1 MSDHPQPQEMHH
13 GFGETAEQHL
23 AHTSSDEIKHW
34 GLSPGQ
40 EERLF
45 YLFVVPSWAFEI
57 AAGILGAYYS
67 SKHPAFIALVTIFLV
82 THWAGWLQTVVGMLQ
97 RASWVRDESNLPDR
111 RRYLYLAVRL
121 NRLMFVSLRSAKPQP
136 CLY

>member
-1 MSDHPQPQEMHH
+1 MQH
-13 GFGETAEQHL
+13 GYGETAEQHL
-23 AHTSSDEIKHW
+23 SHHNTDEVKHW
-34 GLSPGQ
+34 GLSVGQ

-45 YLFVVPSWAFEI
+45 YIFAVPSWAFEI
-57 AAGILGAYYS
+57 TAGILGSYFS

-82 THWAGWLQTVVGMLQ
+82 THWAAWLQTVVGMLQ

-121 NRLMFVSLRSAKPQP
+121 NRLMFVSL
-136 CLY
+136 